1 MSQLLQTFQAS
12 SSIPIAP
19 WITVNFL
26 ILVLVVVGGRGKS
39 SQIGKKFLI
48 VFWPY
53 LWFCIIRTSENHPGS
68 CLGALNMFTRNQ
80 LKAVDWGSFFFLHL
94 SNFMSPALYIF
105 HWLFFSHL
113 SFYDQLSLIPKEQA
127 VCSHHLVFP
136 SCNLG
141 GHFWVFWAIYHLCIQ
156 PVKWIAFYLLFWLWA
171 KRPTWKRLVFPQLVS
186 FHNLTGGLIL
196 NLRRYSALSPLHR
209 AGYPY

>member
-1 MSQLLQTFQAS
+1 MSQLLQTFQTS

-68 CLGALNMFTRNQ
+68 CLGALDMFTRNQ
-80 LKAVDWGSFFFLHL
+80 LKAVDWGFFFFF
-94 SNFMSPALYIF
+94 NIYQMSPALYIF

-113 SFYDQLSLIPKEQA
+113 SFHDQLSLSPKEQA

-141 GHFWVFWAIYHLCIQ
+141 GISE
-156 PVKWIAFYLLFWLWA
+156 
-171 KRPTWKRLVFPQLVS
+171 S
-186 FHNLTGGLIL
+186 FELSFV
-196 NLRRYSALSPLHR
+196 YSAC
-209 AGYPY
+209 